1 MKQDLIKADGLLLL
15 AAVIWGFAFV
25 AQRLGM
31 DHMGP
36 FTFNGVRFLLG
47 SVSILP
53 LLVSRHWGQ
62 KSVPYVKAASPS
74 SLETIRW
81 GVVVGVFLY
90 GGASL
95 QQVGLV
101 YTTAGKAGFIT
112 GLYVVF
118 VPLLGLFW
126 GVRPDPGT
134 WVGAA
139 LAAAGLYLLS
149 VTESFTIS
157 PGDLL
162 VLTGALFWACHVL
175 LIGWLTRRHKAL
187 LISLVQFLTCAIL
200 SLITAIMT
208 ESITLESIKKTSI
221 PLFYGGFISVG
232 IAYTL
237 QVVAQRH
244 APPAHAAILLSLE
257 SFFAA
262 VGGWLILGETLSFRA
277 MTGCALMMAAML
289 AAQLQ
294 LFFLPNLRME
304 KKR

>member
-1 MKQDLIKADGLLLL
+1 MKQDLIKADGMLLI

-31 DHMGP
+31 VYMGP
-36 FTFNGVRFLLG
+36 FTFNGIRFVLG
-47 SVSILP
+47 SLSILP
-53 LLVSRHWGQ
+53 LLFYRYRGQ
-62 KSVPYVKAASPS
+62 KEVAHARAASS
-74 SLETIRW
+74 TLETIRW
-81 GVVVGVFLY
+81 GLAVGVLLY

-101 YTTAGKAGFIT
+101 YTSAGKAGFIT
-112 GLYVVF
+112 GLYVVL

-134 WVGAA
+134 WIGAA
-139 LAAAGLYLLS
+139 LAAVGLYLLS

-162 VLTGALFWACHVL
+162 VLIGALFWACHVL
-175 LIGWLTRRHKAL
+175 LIGWLTRRHDAL
-187 LISLVQFLTCAIL
+187 LICLVQFITCSAL
-200 SLITAIMT
+200 SLVTALFT
-208 ESITLESIKKTSI
+208 ESITVESIKQAAV
-221 PLFYGGFISVG
+221 PLFYGGFVSVG

-244 APPAHAAILLSLE
+244 SPPAHAAILLSLE

-262 VGGWLILGETLSFRA
+262 VGGWFILGETLSLRA
-277 MTGCALMMAAML
+277 MTGCALMMAAMF
-289 AAQLQ
+289 AAQMQ
-294 LFFLPNLRME
+294 LFLLPTPRAKE
-304 KKR
+304 